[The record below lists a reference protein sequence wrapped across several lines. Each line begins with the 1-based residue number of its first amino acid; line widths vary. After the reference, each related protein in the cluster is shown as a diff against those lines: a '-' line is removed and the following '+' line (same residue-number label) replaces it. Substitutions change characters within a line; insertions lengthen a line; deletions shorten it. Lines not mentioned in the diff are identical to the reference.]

1 MCDFVAKI
9 RNCSTSN
16 IEYINVTESS
26 INNVVGGICNLE
38 AGSYFK
44 FTHSDVEVGQTL
56 IIYCAEFLELGINC
70 NQIINPCTNEYYSK
84 FTPAS
89 KDEWDLDSYCLPKY
103 ILTDCAGVYPTKE
116 TTDTAFEFYLDKVIS
131 IISET
136 QTKVCLSIEKTIC
149 SSTTYP
155 EFDLNSVVIV
165 DYSTNCVECLTEKP
179 VTEEE
184 VKKRTVTPGYNTPGC
199 SYEYYDKVSCKF
211 SEAFYQEVISKR
223 YGISFCCENDL
234 DKWDV
239 KKELLYLEAKKDPNI
254 CETICNTEIECN
266 IKCINL
272 NTCDLDILTFS
283 ALVSN
288 GAVNFNDLLAEYQGY
303 ETSNP
308 ELYADLSFFECL
320 FAETYCINL
329 CYQTTSCY
337 TEIKEDLESIL
348 NLRKYC
354 ENFAEDN
361 YNEQVTFYEELID
374 VNTEC
379 IKLQAKILINIENL
393 EAASLICQQE
403 LADLIA
409 SGADQILID
418 AKEAEC
424 TEIIVELEAEQIA
437 LEKTILSCGGT
448 ITELETIITNIE
460 FNLTTLETFFNSY
473 ITQLDLLRVV
483 LEDLIEELVANTS
496 CDLLFPFLFNSS
508 VSYTAC
514 NGSTILT
521 PLRHTLKIYS
531 QSTSDFT
538 FVNNSGYPLDDFT
551 TLINNIVTIS
561 DECSEIPDCAN
572 QP

>member
-1 MCDFVAKI
+1 MCDFIAKI

-16 IEYINVTESS
+16 IEYIIVTRSS
-26 INNVVGGICNLE
+26 INNVVGDICNFE
-38 AGSYFK
+38 TGSYFK
-44 FTHSDVEVGQTL
+44 FTRLDTSIQ
-56 IIYCAEFLELGINC
+56 CAEFLELGATC
-70 NQIINPCTNEYYSK
+70 SEVINPCTNEYYSV
-84 FTPAS
+84 FTPTS
-89 KDEWDLDSYCLPKY
+89 ESEWEFDSYCLPKY
-103 ILTDCAGVYPTKE
+103 ILSDCAGVYPTKE

-155 EFDLNSVVIV
+155 EFDLNNVVIV
-165 DYSTNCVECLTEKP
+165 DYSTNCIECLTEKP

-184 VKKRTVTPGYNTPGC
+184 VKKRTVTPGYNAPGC
-199 SYEYYDKVSCKF
+199 SPEYYDKVSCKF

-254 CETICNTEIECN
+254 CETICNTEIECH

-272 NTCDLDILTFS
+272 DTCDLDILTLN
-283 ALVSN
+283 ALLSN
-288 GAVNFNDLLAEYQGY
+288 GAVNFNDLLAEYQSY
-303 ETSNP
+303 EISNP
-308 ELYADLSFFECL
+308 ELYTALSFFECL

-337 TEIKEDLESIL
+337 IL
-348 NLRKYC
+348 IQEQLTAILKLRKYC
-354 ENFAEDN
+354 ENLAQDS
-361 YNEQVTFYEELID
+361 YTEQVTFYEDLKE
-374 VNTEC
+374 EKEAC
-379 IKLQAKILINIENL
+379 IKLQERILINIESL

-409 SGADQILID
+409 SGADQALID
-418 AKEAEC
+418 QKEAEC
-424 TEIIVELEAEQIA
+424 TEIIVALEEEQTA
-437 LEKTILSCGGT
+437 LEKVILDCGGT
-448 ITELETIITNIE
+448 ITELVTQITNIE
-460 FNLTTLETFFNSY
+460 FILITSETFFNSY
-473 ITQLDLLRVV
+473 ISQLNLLRVV
-483 LEDLIEELVANTS
+483 IEDLRDELILNTS

-514 NGSTILT
+514 NGSTILA
-521 PLRHTLKIYS
+521 PLRHALKIYS

-551 TLINNIVTIS
+551 ILINNIVTIS